1 MNISEEHYEALNN
14 AIGALRRKVLAK
26 HNAQKKW
33 RLQCEELLIVNNR
46 LEKEIKQYKQ
56 QEANKLAG
64 FLSIGAVYEP
74 EIDRTYKFK
83 E

>member
-1 MNISEEHYEALNN
+1 MNIAEEEYEALNN
-14 AIGALRRKVLAK
+14 AIHALRRKFLDVRLL
-26 HNAQKKW
+26 NKKL
-33 RLQCEELLIVNNR
+33 RLQIKEVLIANNR

-56 QEANKLAG
+56 QEANKLSG

-74 EIDRTYKFK
+74 KIDRTYKFK

>member
-1 MNISEEHYEALNN
+1 MNEEIECLENKLFKLTGKLIQIRSLN
-14 AIGALRRKVLAK
+14 
-26 HNAQKKW
+26 KKL
-33 RLQCEELLIVNNR
+33 RLQIKEVLIVNNR

-74 EIDRTYKFK
+74 KIDRTYKFK

>member
-14 AIGALRRKVLAK
+14 AINALRRKVAEK
-26 HNAQKKW
+26 HKAQKKW
-33 RLQCEELLIVNNR
+33 RLQCEQLLIVNNR

-56 QEANKLAG
+56 QESNKLAG

-74 EIDRTYKFK
+74 KIDRTYKFK